1 MTDKNETPYYLR
13 DDVGLEAKT
22 EYYKLM
28 EDEWKSRQKR
38 LTIISVVLLLICCA
52 YLIGMSLWRGM
63 SATGV
68 SITAG
73 EGITAISCFACI
85 FFCGKYMLMGR
96 NLRPVELNCYE
107 SWLKEQKEV
116 SIEQESEEDNSE
128 GRIPE

>member
-13 DDVGLEAKT
+13 DDVGLEAKA

-28 EDEWKSRQKR
+28 EDEWRSRQKR
-38 LTIISVVLLLICCA
+38 LTIISVVLLLICFA
-52 YLIGMSLWRGM
+52 YLIGMSIWRSVSTMGM
-63 SATGV
+63 

-116 SIEQESEEDNSE
+116 SSEQESEENNSE
-128 GRIPE
+128 GRISE